1 MSERPTDD
9 HFLARPATIRWLWIV
24 FGAVLILS
32 VIADFFVDRHGTSFG
47 FNAWYGFL
55 ACVVLVLLAKGLGL
69 YLQRRET
76 YYDS

>member
-9 HFLARPATIRWLWIV
+9 HFLARPTTIHFLWGL
-24 FGAVLILS
+24 FAAVL
-32 VIADFFVDRHGTSFG
+32 VVVVVADFFVDRHGTSLA

-55 ACVVLVLLAKGLGL
+55 SCVALVLVAKGLGL
-69 YLQRRET
+69 YLKRPED